1 MFRNPAT
8 RSSLL
13 LLLLCLNAS
22 PELFLVKPSSTEVV
36 PSIQRTLILFR
47 INGPK
52 VEQRHVTAGIGKQ
65 LALGDNSR
73 YGLSGDLHF
82 RIADSSPNFHRVSGV
97 VIHNLKTQEIVNSF
111 QRLPY
116 CCFDSYVPA

>member
-1 MFRNPAT
+1 VFRNPAT
-8 RSSLL
+8 RSS

-73 YGLSGDLHF
+73 VTASLVTSTSG
-82 RIADSSPNFHRVSGV
+82 
-97 VIHNLKTQEIVNSF
+97 
-111 QRLPY
+111 
-116 CCFDSYVPA
+116 